1 MKVQDILMLMKTLVT
16 AIITAFNEEDD
27 IGRCIDSL
35 LNQDFDSMEI
45 LVVDDGSRDRTPN
58 IVESYVQSDPSKVR
72 LIRLPRNLGSGN
84 ARNIG
89 ALSANGDILVFLD
102 ADMTFPRDFIRRLVS
117 PISDG
122 SCVATCYEYEVI
134 ANTDNPWVKVQGQ
147 TIRGFPNANF
157 TWAIRAIRRDVF
169 LRHCGYD
176 AKYGYFDDV
185 SFYERTGISS
195 VVVRGLHVYHYNP
208 SSVKQI
214 FRKSYWIGLS
224 FRARYS
230 RDKAELLKILLKR
243 LFDISPIIGACLT
256 VFGALFVAA
265 ELLLLGSFMVVSFRM
280 KILKASGLKEKI
292 LLRVFYVPIYRWIK
306 SLGIWLGF
314 LRSLTGKR
322 YVNVPLNLGSSIS
335 SMV

>member
-1 MKVQDILMLMKTLVT
+1 MKTLIT
-16 AIITAFNEEDD
+16 AIITAFNEENN

-35 LNQDFDSMEI
+35 LNQDFDDMEI
-45 LVVDDGSRDRTPN
+45 LVVDDGSGDRTPN
-58 IVESYVQSDPSKVR
+58 IVKSYIQSNPDKVR
-72 LIRLPRNLGSGN
+72 LIRFPRNLGLGN

-89 ALSANGDILVFLD
+89 ALSANGEILVFLD

-122 SCVATCYEYEVI
+122 SCVATCYECEVI

-147 TIRGFPNANF
+147 AIRGFPNASS

-169 LRHCGYD
+169 LRHGGYD
-176 AKYGYFDDV
+176 ARYGYFDDV
-185 SFYERTGISS
+185 SFHEKTGISS
-195 VVVRGLHVYHYNP
+195 VVVRGLYVYHYNP
-208 SSVKQI
+208 SNVREI

-224 FRARYS
+224 LRARYS
-230 RDKAELLKILLKR
+230 RDKVELFKVLLKR

-265 ELLLLGSFMVVSFRM
+265 ELLLLGSFFLVSFRM
-280 KILKASGLKEKI
+280 RILKASSLKEKI
-292 LLRVFYVPIYRWIK
+292 LLRVFYAPIYRWIK

-322 YVNVPLNLGSSIS
+322 YVNVPLNLGSSILY
-335 SMV
+335 